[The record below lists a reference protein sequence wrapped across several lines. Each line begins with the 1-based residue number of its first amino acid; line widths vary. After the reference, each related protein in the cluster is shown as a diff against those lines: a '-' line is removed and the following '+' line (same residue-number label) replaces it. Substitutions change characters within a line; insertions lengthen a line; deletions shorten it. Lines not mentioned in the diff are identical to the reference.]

1 MNRWLAVFITFRFE
15 KCVNQTENWSQCA
28 VNKTPDVNLERSSR
42 SDNMSGGKAL
52 CWSEVP
58 AVCQT
63 HPLAGPN
70 VACDTSHPITLPYR
84 WPAAYVCRVHHWIP
98 NQTLSGVIT
107 VWAPNPLWSLALSH
121 SPTINLM
128 LQPHS
133 SRSAMHYCKHVLCP
147 KDAFIPG
154 SPAHSPPGW
163 GPEITL
169 LPQTAEPQLQR

>member
-1 MNRWLAVFITFRFE
+1 MWT
-15 KCVNQTENWSQCA
+15 WSHQVGLTIWVEAKHCA
-28 VNKTPDVNLERSSR
+28 GVKFL
-42 SDNMSGGKAL
+42 
-52 CWSEVP
+52 WSVK
-58 AVCQT
+58 
-63 HPLAGPN
+63 HILWRGPN

-154 SPAHSPPGW
+154 SPAHPP
-163 GPEITL
+163 PPPPPQRLRARDNPAAL
-169 LPQTAEPQLQR
+169 LPRTSEPQLQR

>member
-1 MNRWLAVFITFRFE
+1 M
-15 KCVNQTENWSQCA
+15 S
-28 VNKTPDVNLERSSR
+28 LELSTG

-52 CWSEVP
+52 CRTEVP
-58 AVCQT
+58 VVCQT

-121 SPTINLM
+121 SSTIHLM
-128 LQPHS
+128 LQTLHS
-133 SRSAMHYCKHVLCP
+133 SRSAMHHCKHVPCP
-147 KDAFIPG
+147 TDAFIPG
-154 SPAHSPPGW
+154 SPANSSLPPRLRARDNPCHSAPSDQRTTLHHW
-163 GPEITL
+163 GV
-169 LPQTAEPQLQR
+169 

>member
-1 MNRWLAVFITFRFE
+1 M
-15 KCVNQTENWSQCA
+15 
-28 VNKTPDVNLERSSR
+28 NLERSSR

-58 AVCQT
+58 VVCQT

-133 SRSAMHYCKHVLCP
+133 SRSAMHYCKHVLWP

-169 LPQTAEPQLQR
+169 LPQTTEPRLQR

>member
-1 MNRWLAVFITFRFE
+1 MAALFFFHYKYWI
-15 KCVNQTENWSQCA
+15 NQGWNSSPYSI
-28 VNKTPDVNLERSSR
+28 NKTPDVKLELSSR

-58 AVCQT
+58 VVCQT
-63 HPLAGPN
+63 HPLAGSN

-121 SPTINLM
+121 SPTIHLM
-128 LQPHS
+128 LQPYS

-154 SPAHSPPGW
+154 SPAHSP
-163 GPEITL
+163 
-169 LPQTAEPQLQR
+169 QAEGQR

>member
-1 MNRWLAVFITFRFE
+1 M
-15 KCVNQTENWSQCA
+15 
-28 VNKTPDVNLERSSR
+28 NLERSSR
-42 SDNMSGGKAL
+42 SDNMSGGEAL

-58 AVCQT
+58 VVCQT

-147 KDAFIPG
+147 KDALTPG
-154 SPAHSPPGW
+154 SPAHSLPGW

-169 LPQTAEPQLQR
+169 LPWTTEPQLQR